1 MMGKLPKKTLLY
13 MALALALALLLGSCS
28 NYKYYNRYPTPRKC
42 GTCPSFSHRMD
53 LPQLT

>member
-1 MMGKLPKKTLLY
+1 MMGKPPKKTLLVAVI
-13 MALALALALLLGSCS
+13 ALAVALLLGSCS